1 MTDIDAQSHD
11 PWTYRARV
19 SPTADVVD
27 GDTLDPTIDLGFG
40 TIRRGREA
48 RIRLLGVDTHE
59 IHTVSDDSEEY
70 QRGWRE
76 KQFVEHWLMKA
87 REEHDGD
94 FPLLLR
100 TVKGDERGKYG
111 RWLAEVYRL
120 WDGECLN
127 ERLKEEFEG
136 VATDV

>member
-1 MTDIDAQSHD
+1 MTERQVVLDEEQNEAFERAAAQVE
-11 PWTYRARV
+11 RV
-19 SPTADVVD
+19 
-27 GDTLDPTIDLGFG
+27 
-40 TIRRGREA
+40 
-48 RIRLLGVDTHE
+48 RLLGVDTHE
-59 IHTVSDDSEEY
+59 IHTVSEDSDEY

-76 KQFVEHWLMKA
+76 KQFVEHWLLKA

-94 FPLLLR
+94 FPLLIR

-127 ERLKEEFEG
+127 ELLKEKFEG
-136 VATDV
+136 VATGE